1 MAAQN
6 QLQLCYLHAGK
17 VRCGASGDLEGVKLS
32 SDTDEALGTLD
43 GVVIDPAERRVRYFV
58 VHRRGWFKSR
68 RYLVPA
74 DCVAQIASD
83 RRTLR
88 LPVDPDKLTNCEEFD
103 VASIPDYSDE
113 HVLAAIFGRSA
124 AA

>member
-1 MAAQN
+1 MAAEH
-6 QLQLCYLHAGK
+6 QLQLCYVDAGK
-17 VRCGASGDLEGVKLS
+17 VRCGASGDLEGLQLS

-74 DCVAQIASD
+74 DYPAQIASD

-103 VASIPDYSDE
+103 GTSIPAYSDE
-113 HVLAAIFGRSA
+113 HLLTAIFGRSA

>member
-1 MAAQN
+1 MAAEP
-6 QLQLCYLHAGK
+6 QLQLCYLDAGK
-17 VRCGASGDLEGVKLS
+17 VRCGASGDLEGLKLS
-32 SDTDEALGTLD
+32 SETDEALGTLD

-74 DCVAQIASD
+74 DCPAQIASD

-88 LPVDPDKLTNCEEFD
+88 LPVDRDKLTTCEEFD
-103 VASIPDYSDE
+103 AASIPPYSDQ
-113 HVLAAIFGRSA
+113 HLLTALFGQTTTV
-124 AA
+124 